1 MDSVGV
7 LVSQGRAPCRAMSN
21 HVGRLDD
28 GWWAVQAQTLSDSHV
43 SDKRRG
49 HVPCPKQRRP
59 APGGST
65 AESLL
70 SFFPAC
76 CAVLTMLNSETC
88 QIEEKELSGA
98 ARELQSVGIPTGRVM
113 VPDTSS

>member
-21 HVGRLDD
+21 HAGRLD
-28 GWWAVQAQTLSDSHV
+28 GWWAVQAQTLSGSHV
-43 SDKRRG
+43 SDKKRG
-49 HVPCPKQRRP
+49 DVPYPSQRRP
-59 APGGST
+59 GPGDST

-70 SFFPAC
+70 SFFPTC

-88 QIEEKELSGA
+88 QKEEKELSGA
-98 ARELQSVGIPTGRVM
+98 ARESQSVGIPTGRVM